1 MFQKRHLFD
10 GLPPSGRKNFL
21 QLQPKGSLECKQSVN
36 INSNSIMEAVKS
48 EPPTAKRVVLPNYIA
63 ANIRFL
69 RKQRSLSQA
78 ELAEAVGLNRG
89 NIASYEAGQAE
100 PRICSLLRISKL
112 FGVSSHDLTRLDL
125 SDPENLAKA
134 EAVFSE
140 LVDDKRRVIESF
152 TRELEDL
159 EKLLE
164 GIERC
169 FTHKFNSIEEP
180 NREVLT
186 LSFFFEQYQEAT
198 QQLLS
203 QHQELLHMAQCRCK

>member
-1 MFQKRHLFD
+1 M
-10 GLPPSGRKNFL
+10 
-21 QLQPKGSLECKQSVN
+21 
-36 INSNSIMEAVKS
+36 
-48 EPPTAKRVVLPNYIA
+48 LPNHIG

-69 RKQRSLSQA
+69 RKQRSLSQS
-78 ELAEAVGLNRG
+78 EMAEAVGLNRG

-125 SDPENLAKA
+125 SDPDNLAKA

-140 LVDDKRRVIESF
+140 LEDDKRRVIESF
-152 TRELEDL
+152 TQELEDL
-159 EKLLE
+159 EKLLD
-164 GIERC
+164 GVERC
-169 FTHKFNSIEEP
+169 FMHKFNSIEEP
-180 NREVLT
+180 NREVMG

-203 QHQELLHMAQCRCK
+203 QHRELLHMAQCRCK